1 MNAALLEKRGWVQ
14 DGQQPG
20 ANQQPG
26 ERHNQPKLSISLFEL
41 RELLADLRQNPFSL
55 PVHCTLN
62 SNEFGSEGL
71 SLAPSNVPT
80 YGTKVMEIGLRTR
93 TSDVQSQAAG
103 SKSEVWSPR

>member
-1 MNAALLEKRGWVQ
+1 VNAALLEKRGRVQ
-14 DGQQPG
+14 NGQQPG

-26 ERHNQPKLSISLFEL
+26 KGHNQPKLAISLFEL

-71 SLAPSNVPT
+71 SLAFSKVPI
-80 YGTKVMEIGLRTR
+80 YGTKVMENRASG
-93 TSDVQSQAAG
+93 VG
-103 SKSEVWSPR
+103 P